1 MPSWRPS
8 LQQLPH
14 ANAKSMKSWNLHYID
29 CFIASPQLGH
39 KPHRFAVGTVNAMNT
54 NAERTQASAMSAYAT
69 SAMRKA
75 TQAIRANARVL
86 RYLASS
92 LSSTAVDYTLLLIL
106 NATIGGVFLPVAL
119 ARVSSCTMNYAM
131 NRKVFNARGGVVATA
146 IRYAIM
152 AASVMTMSYLMIQAL
167 VSAGMALWMA
177 SLTAS
182 SSLFIVNYLG
192 QNFFV
197 FGTLADFRA
206 FITEAA
212 ASASVFA
219 SRAATAC
226 ASAIRGILA
235 RLRGRELV
243 LAA

>member
-1 MPSWRPS
+1 
-8 LQQLPH
+8 
-14 ANAKSMKSWNLHYID
+14 
-29 CFIASPQLGH
+29 
-39 KPHRFAVGTVNAMNT
+39 
-54 NAERTQASAMSAYAT
+54 MSAYAT
-69 SAMRKA
+69 SAMHKA
-75 TQAIRANARVL
+75 TQALRANARVL

-119 ARVSSCTMNYAM
+119 ARVSSCTMNYTM

-152 AASVMTMSYLMIQAL
+152 AASMMTMSYLMIQAL

-177 SLTAS
+177 SLTAN

-197 FGTLADFRA
+197 FGTLADFRV

-219 SRAATAC
+219 SRQQLCVLAQSAALLLAC
-226 ASAIRGILA
+226 ADASWF
-235 RLRGRELV
+235 
-243 LAA
+243 

>member
-1 MPSWRPS
+1 MPP
-8 LQQLPH
+8 
-14 ANAKSMKSWNLHYID
+14 

-39 KPHRFAVGTVNAMNT
+39 NAHRFAVGTVNAMNT
-54 NAERTQASAMSAYAT
+54 NAELTARSAAGTQASAMSTYAT
-69 SAMRKA
+69 SAMHKA

-119 ARVSSCTMNYAM
+119 ARVSSCSLNFAL
-131 NRKVFNARGGVVATA
+131 NRKVFNARGGIVATA

-177 SLTAS
+177 SLTANT
-182 SSLFIVNYLG
+182 SLFIVNYLG

-197 FGTLADFRA
+197 FGTLADLRTS
-206 FITEAA
+206 ISEAVA
-212 ASASVFA
+212 GLQQT
-219 SRAATAC
+219 ATQAT
-226 ASAIRGILA
+226 GILSSMLA
-235 RLRGRELV
+235 RMTGRDLV

>member
-1 MPSWRPS
+1 
-8 LQQLPH
+8 
-14 ANAKSMKSWNLHYID
+14 
-29 CFIASPQLGH
+29 
-39 KPHRFAVGTVNAMNT
+39 MNT
-54 NAERTQASAMSAYAT
+54 NAERTQASAMSTFTA
-69 SAMRKA
+69 SVMRKA
-75 TQAIRANARVL
+75 AQAIRANARVL

-92 LSSTAVDYTLLLIL
+92 LSSTAVDYALLLIL
-106 NATIGGVFLPVAL
+106 NATIGGVFFPVAL

-197 FGTLADFRA
+197 FGTLADFRV
-206 FITEAA
+206 FISEAA
-212 ASASVFA
+212 ASASVFV
-219 SRAATAC
+219 SRAATVF
-226 ASAIRGILA
+226 ASAIRGIVA
-235 RLRGRELV
+235 RLRRRELV

>member
-1 MPSWRPS
+1 
-8 LQQLPH
+8 
-14 ANAKSMKSWNLHYID
+14 
-29 CFIASPQLGH
+29 
-39 KPHRFAVGTVNAMNT
+39 MNT
-54 NAERTQASAMSAYAT
+54 NAERTQASAT
-69 SAMRKA
+69 STFTASVMRKA
-75 TQAIRANARVL
+75 AQAIRANARVL

-106 NATIGGVFLPVAL
+106 NATIGGVFFPVAL

-197 FGTLADFRA
+197 FGTLADFRV
-206 FITEAA
+206 FISEAA
-212 ASASVFA
+212 ASASIFV
-219 SRAATAC
+219 SRAATVF
-226 ASAIRGILA
+226 ASAIRGIVA

>member
-1 MPSWRPS
+1 
-8 LQQLPH
+8 
-14 ANAKSMKSWNLHYID
+14 
-29 CFIASPQLGH
+29 
-39 KPHRFAVGTVNAMNT
+39 MNT
-54 NAERTQASAMSAYAT
+54 NAERTQASAT
-69 SAMRKA
+69 STFTASVMRKA
-75 TQAIRANARVL
+75 AQAIRANARVL

-106 NATIGGVFLPVAL
+106 NATIGGVFFPVAL

-197 FGTLADFRA
+197 FGTLADFRV
-206 FITEAA
+206 FISEAA
-212 ASASVFA
+212 ASASVFV
-219 SRAATAC
+219 SRAATVF
-226 ASAIRGILA
+226 ASAIRGIVA

>member
-1 MPSWRPS
+1 MPP
-8 LQQLPH
+8 
-14 ANAKSMKSWNLHYID
+14 

-39 KPHRFAVGTVNAMNT
+39 NAHRFAVGTVNAMNT
-54 NAERTQASAMSAYAT
+54 NAELTARSAAGTQASAMSTYAT
-69 SAMRKA
+69 SAMHKA
-75 TQAIRANARVL
+75 PQAIRANARVL

-119 ARVSSCTMNYAM
+119 ARVSSCSLNFAL
-131 NRKVFNARGGVVATA
+131 NRKIFNARGGIVATA

-177 SLTAS
+177 SLTAN

-197 FGTLADFRA
+197 FGTLADFRV
-206 FITEAA
+206 FITEAS

>member
-1 MPSWRPS
+1 MPP
-8 LQQLPH
+8 
-14 ANAKSMKSWNLHYID
+14 

-54 NAERTQASAMSAYAT
+54 NAELTARSAARTQASAMSAYAT

-106 NATIGGVFLPVAL
+106 NATIGDVFLPVAL

-177 SLTAS
+177 SLTAN

-197 FGTLADFRA
+197 FGTLADFRV

-212 ASASVFA
+212 ASASVFI
-219 SRAATAC
+219 SRAASAC
-226 ASAIRGILA
+226 ASAIRSIVA

>member
-1 MPSWRPS
+1 
-8 LQQLPH
+8 
-14 ANAKSMKSWNLHYID
+14 
-29 CFIASPQLGH
+29 
-39 KPHRFAVGTVNAMNT
+39 MNT
-54 NAERTQASAMSAYAT
+54 NAERTQASAMSTFTA
-69 SAMRKA
+69 SVMRKA
-75 TQAIRANARVL
+75 AQAIRANARVL

-92 LSSTAVDYTLLLIL
+92 LSSTAVDYALLLIL
-106 NATIGGVFLPVAL
+106 NATIGGVFFPVAL

-197 FGTLADFRA
+197 FGTLADFRV
-206 FITEAA
+206 FISEAA
-212 ASASVFA
+212 ASASVFV
-219 SRAATAC
+219 SRAATVF
-226 ASAIRGILA
+226 ASAIRGIVA

>member
-1 MPSWRPS
+1 
-8 LQQLPH
+8 
-14 ANAKSMKSWNLHYID
+14 
-29 CFIASPQLGH
+29 
-39 KPHRFAVGTVNAMNT
+39 
-54 NAERTQASAMSAYAT
+54 MSAFAT

-106 NATIGGVFLPVAL
+106 NATIGGVFLPIAL

-152 AASVMTMSYLMIQAL
+152 AASVMTMSYLIIQAL

-177 SLTAS
+177 SLTAN
-182 SSLFIVNYLG
+182 SSLFIANYLG

-197 FGTLADFRA
+197 FGTLADFRV
-206 FITEAA
+206 FITEAS